1 MAIDLWI
8 TNRNLVV
15 QGDPLTGWRGLSVEQ
30 RLREPGSG
38 VVTLTAYPHVMAQL
52 QPGNRLAVVRDRE
65 IWMAGPLEVPQD
77 YTWDLESNA
86 DPGTVTV
93 NFSDDLA
100 LIAGYLTY
108 PEPAKSW
115 ANQTTTVDMV
125 RKLTATGESI
135 MRTLVNENCGPGALA
150 ARRIPQLVLDT
161 VAGVGTTRTLS
172 TRAEPLLD
180 ACRTVAVPDNLG
192 FRTRQV
198 GTQIRFGVYQPRDL
212 TSVARF
218 SAGMGNLRRVGFTL
232 SAPLGTSE
240 LVMGGNDPAQQV
252 GSGEPP
258 NTRAYTEVTS
268 GAHAQWYRVEK
279 LVQSN
284 GKTDSDGE
292 LTQDGLLA
300 LGNDNPQA
308 SLTTET
314 VDTEDLQAGR
324 DYQLGD
330 KVAVVLPTGLTVN
343 DIVRAIQ
350 LTAEDADTG
359 EKVTATIGN
368 SDSTTSA
375 SLVGTVRQLAYR
387 LGQIESRGR

>member
-108 PEPAKSW
+108 PEPAKTW

-125 RKLTATGESI
+125 RKVTATGESI

-212 TSVARF
+212 TGTARF

-240 LVMGGNDPAQQV
+240 LVMGGTDPAQQV

-258 NTRAYTEVTS
+258 NARAYTEVTS

-284 GKTDSDGE
+284 GKTNADGE

-314 VDTEDLQAGR
+314 VDTEDLKAGR

-343 DIVRAIQ
+343 DVVRAIQ

-359 EKVTATIGN
+359 EKVNATIGN

>member
-8 TNRNLVV
+8 TDRHLVV

-77 YTWDLESNA
+77 YSWDLESNA

-93 NFSDDLA
+93 NFSDDMA

-115 ANQTTTVDMV
+115 ATQTTTVDMV
-125 RKLTATGESI
+125 RKLTASGEVI
-135 MRTLVNENCGPGALA
+135 MRTLVNENCGPGAIVS
-150 ARRIPQLVLDT
+150 RRIPQLVLDT

-198 GTQIRFGVYQPRDL
+198 GMQIRFGVYQPRDL

-218 SAGMGNLRRVGFTL
+218 SAGMGNLRKVNFTL

-258 NTRAYTEVTS
+258 NARAYTEVTS

-284 GKTDSDGE
+284 GKTNADGE

-314 VDTEDLQAGR
+314 VDTEDLKAGR

-343 DIVRAIQ
+343 DVVRAIQ